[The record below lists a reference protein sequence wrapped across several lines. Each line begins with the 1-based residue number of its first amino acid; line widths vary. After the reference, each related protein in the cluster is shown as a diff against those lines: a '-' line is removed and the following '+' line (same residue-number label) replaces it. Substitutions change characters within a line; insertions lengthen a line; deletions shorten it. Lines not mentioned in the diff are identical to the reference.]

1 MKKTKEEI
9 ENCLTSNLQN
19 MIYELEVGNIDEN
32 LIYDFFSEIL
42 LDANVDSHIVV
53 NVLERSNFGTS
64 GKEAARYI
72 KVNEGW

>member
-64 GKEAARYI
+64 GKESARYI